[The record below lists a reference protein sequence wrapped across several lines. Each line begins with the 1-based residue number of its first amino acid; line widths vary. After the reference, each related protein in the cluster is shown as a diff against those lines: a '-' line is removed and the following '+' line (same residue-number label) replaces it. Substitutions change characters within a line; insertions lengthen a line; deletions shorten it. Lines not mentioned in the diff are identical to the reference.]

1 MEQCCKPTG
10 QSGGTR
16 RAGTRRD
23 ASDDHHRCTSIVSDS
38 RSSTIPASDP
48 SVACAPETSRF
59 GFPAGLRRREP
70 SRCDASIPRRDR
82 SVDMPVFAVS
92 SRNAASRSTTPRSA
106 PMSGAHRE
114 RFPFPSHA
122 QKSTVPSCSFVGHTR
137 AAARAGRPAEVN
149 LCQSV
154 MRFEGMAEKVRPL
167 RPKPLGDVPAYV
179 QRGPYDW
186 NFTALHVAS
195 LAFRV
200 ASIGFDRI
208 VRRCL

>member
-1 MEQCCKPTG
+1 VLERV
-10 QSGGTR
+10 GTR
-16 RAGTRRD
+16 PTTTTDVRASCLTPGRRLFRRQIR
-23 ASDDHHRCTSIVSDS
+23 ALHARQRPAVS
-38 RSSTIPASDP
+38 
-48 SVACAPETSRF
+48 

-137 AAARAGRPAEVN
+137 AAARAGSPAEEE

-154 MRFEGMAEKVRPL
+154 MRLEGMAEKVRPL
-167 RPKPLGDVPAYV
+167 RPKPMGDVPAYV